1 MCKEEER
8 NSSLVQEEPQ
18 PLQIKDEQQE
28 QLLQRPEEAAG
39 STLTS
44 LAVKREDDENRDT
57 EPLASTSTEHMETQA
72 HVEICGAS
80 QPTSDDQLL
89 SSHRSESD
97 SEDSDF
103 WEETREPKSSKQ
115 TPSPKTHTGK
125 ESCRCAECGRT
136 FSSRSLLERHMRTCV
151 MDHTPEKRFSCTVCS
166 KSYSSS
172 HALKVH
178 MGMGMHTGDSTCT
191 ECGKWFLNNGQL
203 KRHMMIHTGEKPF
216 TCMVCWK
223 SFSRKSTLKNHMNV
237 LHPQDL
243 VESKT

>member
-57 EPLASTSTEHMETQA
+57 EPLASTSTEHMKTQ
-72 HVEICGAS
+72 AS

-97 SEDSDF
+97 TEDSDD
-103 WEETREPKSSKQ
+103 WEETREDQSASNKLNSKPFQDLRSSTQ
-115 TPSPKTHTGK
+115 TPSTRARKGNTAENPFTCKV
-125 ESCRCAECGRT
+125 CRKWFG
-136 FSSRSLLERHMRTCV
+136 
-151 MDHTPEKRFSCTVCS
+151 
-166 KSYSSS
+166 SS
-172 HALKVH
+172 HALDVH
-178 MGMGMHTGDSTCT
+178 MGRGIHTGDSTCT
-191 ECGKWFLNNGQL
+191 ECGKVFGYPSDL
-203 KRHMMIHTGEKPF
+203 KHHMETHTCEKPF
-216 TCMVCWK
+216 ACPLCSNRYGSGRALDAHVRTHAAEK
-223 SFSRKSTLKNHMNV
+223 TLY
-237 LHPQDL
+237 LHRVWQR
-243 VESKT
+243 VRSAG